1 MVHPCASSSHFTRTV
16 QTRMCNLSRL
26 PIGKLFTIMIHTVCL
41 ALFLASSLVDGSR
54 QLTVQEVL
62 DRVHRLPPALENVV
76 ARVTNEVNFRKSEMS
91 SKRLIVGGEE
101 TSIEAYPYQVAILYS
116 NVQFCGG
123 SIISD
128 LWVLTAAHCLDWKP
142 KNADISIRSGSSSR
156 STGGTIHAVYYYHIH
171 EQYDPNDYPRDV
183 ATVRVKIPFSAV
195 TTKTVPLTSRE
206 WSTGYVTI
214 TGWGKDSAGKT
225 PDILTMVAIPVV
237 SRTACNTS
245 WDGLITDDMICAGD
259 IGSDS
264 CDGDSG
270 GPAVQDG
277 IQYGIVSWG
286 GTICGT
292 GLPGVYTNIAHPAIR
307 DFIKRT
313 TMM

>member
-1 MVHPCASSSHFTRTV
+1 M
-16 QTRMCNLSRL
+16 
-26 PIGKLFTIMIHTVCL
+26 
-41 ALFLASSLVDGSR
+41 
-54 QLTVQEVL
+54 L

-76 ARVTNEVNFRKSEMS
+76 ARVTNEVNFRKAEIT

-101 TSIEAYPYQVAILYS
+101 TTIEAYPYQVAILYS

-142 KNADISIRSGSSSR
+142 KNADVRTNWIPLMLQIKYSQIYFQISIRSGSSSR

-183 ATVRVKIPFSAV
+183 ATVRVKTPFSAV

-245 WDGLITDDMICAGD
+245 WDGLITDE
-259 IGSDS
+259 
-264 CDGDSG
+264 
-270 GPAVQDG
+270 
-277 IQYGIVSWG
+277 
-286 GTICGT
+286 
-292 GLPGVYTNIAHPAIR
+292 
-307 DFIKRT
+307 
-313 TMM
+313 